1 MNIFSII
8 NGKNVLITGGA
19 KTGKTELLKKSID
32 GLFLNKSSISIS
44 VFGDNVLSDFDN
56 IEEKYKYS

>member
-44 VFGDNVLSDFDN
+44 VFGDNVLSDFDD
-56 IEEKYKYS
+56 IEEKYKNS